1 MGHKDWKLPLNNNS
15 PNFDLSEEVL
25 RKALARDEFKLFHQP
40 KVCLLRGEISGSE
53 ALVRWIREDNTVVQ
67 PDDFIPFADE
77 CGILGQ
83 ITLRMLELSVE
94 AIRNIAPID
103 PSLAVSINATPSD
116 LEHHQVSHLISEYLD
131 SGSINPDQLQIEITE
146 SVAMANVA
154 GVQTDI
160 IRLNEMDIE
169 VMMDDFGTGYSSI
182 DRLSQLPLSALKL
195 DKGVV
200 RRMATSRQNLDVV
213 RSSIS
218 MARELRMKSVA
229 EGVESEGAYNFLLAN
244 GCEEVQGFWIAHP
257 MPFDEYL
264 QFIKQ
269 SHHFDGSQIGRVHQA
284 LYNLIH
290 FRKSLIDAAYC
301 CEKSPMT
308 VLDSVI
314 DPEVTLGAGSSRFGI
329 WYYGVGQNLLGTSG
343 FDEME
348 PHFLNFHRCGQ
359 SFMERLQSG
368 ADREALNKII
378 TDVDFHMDALS
389 ACLRRLERELLLR
402 AG

>member
-1 MGHKDWKLPLNNNS
+1 MNTLSSNIG
-15 PNFDLSEEVL
+15 LSEESL
-25 RKALARDEFKLFHQP
+25 KRALANDEFKLFHQP
-40 KVCLLRGEISGSE
+40 KIDLLRGELSGSE
-53 ALVRWIREDNTVVQ
+53 ALVRWLREDNSIVQ
-67 PDDFIPFADE
+67 PDDFIPFADK

-83 ITLRMLELSVE
+83 ITLRMLELAVE
-94 AIRNIAPID
+94 AIRSIAIVNPAL
-103 PSLAVSINATPSD
+103 SVSINVTPVD
-116 LEHHQVSHLISEYLD
+116 LELHHVSHLISKYLA
-131 SGSINPDQLQIEITE
+131 SAYISPDQLQIEITE
-146 SVAMANVA
+146 SVAMGNVE
-154 GVQTDI
+154 GVQADI

-182 DRLSQLPLSALKL
+182 DRLSQLPFSALKL

-200 RRMATSRQNLDVV
+200 QRMATSRQNLDVV

-257 MPFDEYL
+257 MPIDEYL
-264 QFIKQ
+264 EFIGKGHQ
-269 SHHFDGSQIGRVHQA
+269 FDGSQIGRVHQA

-301 CEKSPMT
+301 CNKGPLT

-314 DPEVTLGAGSSRFGI
+314 DPEVRLDAESSRFGI
-329 WYYGVGQNLLGTSG
+329 WYYGLGQNLVGTPG

-348 PHFLNFHRCGQ
+348 PLFLSLHRCGQ
-359 SFMERLQSG
+359 LFMERLQAG
-368 ADREALNKII
+368 ADREALNSVIA
-378 TDVDFHMDALS
+378 DVDIHMDALS
-389 ACLRRLERELLLR
+389 SCLRRLERELLLLS
-402 AG
+402 A